1 MRFTLAAT
9 LTKPQKWI
17 HFQKASLKNLFPL
30 NVIYHAMPLAFIFV
44 NGYPLFQSRKCDL
57 NKER

>member
-1 MRFTLAAT
+1 MLKSYWMLRLTPVAT

-17 HFQKASLKNLFPL
+17 NFQKAPLKNLFSSL

-44 NGYPLFQSRKCDL
+44 NG
-57 NKER
+57 